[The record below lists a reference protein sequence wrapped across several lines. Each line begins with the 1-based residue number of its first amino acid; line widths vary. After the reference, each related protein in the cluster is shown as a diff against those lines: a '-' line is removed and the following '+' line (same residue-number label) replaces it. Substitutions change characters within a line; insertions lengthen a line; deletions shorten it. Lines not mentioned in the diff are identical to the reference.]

1 MITDEIKNEIDE
13 VKKWENKLNEQNL
26 KYKAGKYKYD
36 FQQYESI
43 RSFGESI
50 YYFKIGIH
58 EADMD

>member
-1 MITDEIKNEIDE
+1 MKLKNGKI
-13 VKKWENKLNEQNL
+13 KLNEQNL

>member
-1 MITDEIKNEIDE
+1 MKLKMKQMKLKNGKI
-13 VKKWENKLNEQNL
+13 KLNEQNL

-43 RSFGESI
+43 RSFGESN

>member
-1 MITDEIKNEIDE
+1 MKLKNGKI
-13 VKKWENKLNEQNL
+13 KLNEQNL

-43 RSFGESI
+43 RSFGESN